1 MEKFN
6 EIITAS
12 VDYLTVGEKEFLNIH
27 NSIIY
32 YGSNVCMNLVQMSKQ
47 LNIMKDSERYLEAG
61 FDTFENYVEDALGL
75 KRSQVYNYLK
85 VAKTYSNEFLL
96 NNSNVGITKLLV
108 LSELEEP
115 VVEKVVETINVE
127 DTKVNDLKELVKSLK
142 KELNDKEAEY
152 KTNLSLKDSE
162 IKIKNDTIEEL
173 EQDIELIKRGD
184 PVPADI
190 NEIPDDPDTKDFVLE
205 NRIKELEE
213 EIKNKDAELSKFN
226 DLHKTNIINQN
237 PELIKFKVK
246 FTDLQEIIQDLKMT
260 ISMLDDDN
268 KSKCKNALNAVLKGG
283 IYE

>member
-96 NNSNVGITKLLV
+96 NNSNLGITKLLV

-115 VVEKVVETINVE
+115 VVEKVIETINVE

-142 KELNDKEAEY
+142 KKLNDKEVEY
-152 KTNLSLKDSE
+152 KTNLSLKDAE
-162 IKIKNDTIEEL
+162 IKLNKEKVKEL
-173 EQDIELIKRGD
+173 QEKLDDHEIDLYG
-184 PVPADI
+184 I
-190 NEIPDDPDTKDFVLE
+190 NEIPDDPGYNDFDLE
-205 NRIKELEE
+205 VRIKELEE
-213 EIKNKDAELSKFN
+213 EIKNKDAELSKIN
-226 DLHKTNIINQN
+226 DLQKTNIINQN

-268 KSKCKNALNAVLKGG
+268 KSKCKNALNAVLKGA